1 MKTILFRVTREN
13 IRKGDAAV
21 KRKGNRSFN
30 CSVARSIH
38 SVPEFKKA
46 IVWPSRVLLWLDR
59 KSVLLPKN
67 ARNFISSFDA
77 GKPVKPFS
85 FRLRVP

>member
-1 MKTILFRVTREN
+1 MKTILVRVTRED

-21 KRKGNRSFN
+21 KRKGNRSVT
-30 CSVARSIH
+30 CPVARSIH

-59 KSVLLPKN
+59 KSVRLPKN
-67 ARNFISSFDA
+67 AKNFIARFDS
-77 GKPVKPFS
+77 GKPVKPFR